1 MFFSIGS
8 ENRQTLQVLI
18 IAQKKDL
25 QSWIRFEMG
34 FRDGSY
40 GIFTEVQESKLV
52 QIGESM
58 LVDFVDPVGFQG
70 QLVN

>member
-8 ENRQTLQVLI
+8 EDRQTLQVLI

-70 QLVN
+70 QLVD